1 MTEAL
6 MRMARRVP
14 RPRTAIRDWP
24 LWSLPR
30 WLTVFVLAV
39 IALDLVAIAVAATF
53 VTVTAHDLLLF
64 GLLLGCTALAV
75 EMSRKAGEQGGM
87 IKDVQGVWELPI
99 AILLPPLYA
108 LIAPI
113 PRFALM
119 QWRVRRAPLYRR
131 VFSAASAGL
140 SYGAASVTFHGLARL
155 FPADPAGTGPAGHT
169 LLYATVWTLLVT
181 VAVLVK
187 SVVNKT
193 MITTA
198 VKATDPGATIRT
210 EVFARE
216 PLYNDVAEI
225 CISILVTYCVATNP
239 LLAPAALPVVTLL
252 QRSLRHVQL
261 LNDSRADSKTGLLN
275 AATWEREATVE
286 VARAV
291 RTGTPLALMLLDIDR
306 FKVINDT
313 YGHLAGDQV
322 LKELARSLE
331 NALRDYD
338 RAGRFGGEEFSLLL
352 PQTRAVD
359 AFRIA
364 ERVRA
369 NIAGLSIIVPGAT
382 GGERVHVTVSIGVA
396 ALDSG
401 GKREYAELMAAADAA
416 LYRAKSGG
424 RDQVQMIS
432 TTRGVS
438 AISGPGDTDG
448 SDDGSAKGGGPDAPS
463 VFRRTQIS

>member
-14 RPRTAIRDWP
+14 RPRAAIRDWP

-30 WLTVFVLAV
+30 WLTVFVLTV
-39 IALDLVAIAVAATF
+39 VAADLAAIGVAASFT
-53 VTVTAHDLLLF
+53 TITGHDLLLF

-75 EMSRKAGEQGGM
+75 EMSRKAREQGGM
-87 IKDVQGVWELPI
+87 IKDVQGVWELPV

-113 PRFALM
+113 PRIALM

-131 VFSAASAGL
+131 VFSAASVGL
-140 SYGAASVTFHGLARL
+140 SYGAASVTFHGLARV
-155 FPADPAGTGPAGHT
+155 FPADPSQAGQT
-169 LLYATVWTLLVT
+169 LLRATVWTLLVT
-181 VAVLVK
+181 VAVLVR
-187 SVVNKT
+187 SVLNKV
-193 MITTA
+193 MIMTA

-210 EVFARE
+210 EVFGRE

-225 CISILVTYCVATNP
+225 CISILVTYGVASNP
-239 LLAPAALPVVTLL
+239 MLALAALPVVTLL

-261 LNDSRADSKTGLLN
+261 VNDARADSKTGLLN

-291 RTGTPLALMLLDIDR
+291 RTRASMAVALLDIDR
-306 FKVINDT
+306 FKMINDT
-313 YGHLAGDQV
+313 YGHLVGDQV
-322 LKELARSLE
+322 LKEIARTLDSV
-331 NALRDYD
+331 LRDYD

-369 NIAGLSIIVPGAT
+369 SIAGLSIIVPGAT
-382 GGERVHVTVSIGVA
+382 GAERVHVTVSIGVA

-401 GKREYAELMAAADAA
+401 SKREYTDLMAAADAA
-416 LYRAKSGG
+416 LYRSKADG

-432 TTRGVS
+432 TTRGLS
-438 AISGPGDTDG
+438 ATSGAGHGINSTSASG
-448 SDDGSAKGGGPDAPS
+448 SRTDAPG
-463 VFRRTQIS
+463 VFRRAQNS